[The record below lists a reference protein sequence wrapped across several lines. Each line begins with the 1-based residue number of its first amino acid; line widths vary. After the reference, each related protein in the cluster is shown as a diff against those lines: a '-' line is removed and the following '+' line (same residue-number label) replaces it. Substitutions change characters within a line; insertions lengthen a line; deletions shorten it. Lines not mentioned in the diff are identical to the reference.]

1 MSSKP
6 RLLHPS
12 QSVSMDLGRHWHLFE
27 ALWGRLPDEGMRS
40 QELVLDILQA
50 LSILELLLRT
60 LIRPLQSLFQL
71 FLLRFELLPTLLLA
85 LSFALLN
92 RQKR

>member
-27 ALWGRLPDEGMRS
+27 ALWGGLPDEGMRS